1 MTDRSKAALPSGSSM
16 QRAVMSACLWYS
28 SNLVT
33 IVYFAG
39 KNQLNH
45 KFGRLHECET
55 DFRAPAHP
63 VSSPL
68 LVSLL
73 FLFRAGV
80 EVDCI
85 GFGSGP
91 LIFAVTFP
99 EFVYPSCDTCSYSIN
114 IPHRILVSDV
124 YSK

>member
-80 EVDCI
+80 EVDLSVSDQVLS
-85 GFGSGP
+85 F
-91 LIFAVTFP
+91 L
-99 EFVYPSCDTCSYSIN
+99 PSLFRNSFILLV
-114 IPHRILVSDV
+114 ILVRIP
-124 YSK
+124 